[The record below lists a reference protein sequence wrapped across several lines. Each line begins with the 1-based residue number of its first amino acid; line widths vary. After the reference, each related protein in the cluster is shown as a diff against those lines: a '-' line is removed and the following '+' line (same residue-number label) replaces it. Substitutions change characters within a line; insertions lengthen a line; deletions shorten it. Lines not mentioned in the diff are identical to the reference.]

1 MATDTPLFEPED
13 LPDLATD
20 VDAPPVVKQLAQRA
34 EERGISL
41 DAAIGERIEHH
52 QWRVEQ
58 VYRQRE
64 AQRTALK
71 RSIERMTFQL
81 DGMRAQLSQVDAG
94 ILQDTE
100 HDRMILADI
109 AAYLFDGARRKSLG
123 MGHAPLGS
131 TKRTVKEAPEVRDRD
146 ALAEL
151 MPEYTKRTLDL
162 AAAKRA
168 LQIVNG
174 HAVTPEGEIIP
185 HEIVGIRPGS
195 VTERP
200 WIELPGKIKV
210 YLDEPRIDDGNGG
223 EADGDNGFGDTDPF
237 AGIADP
243 FGE

>member
-1 MATDTPLFEPED
+1 MSDQTLFEPED
-13 LPDLATD
+13 LPDMDCD
-20 VDAPPVVKQLAQRA
+20 VDAPPVLKQLADRA
-34 EERGISL
+34 EEHGTTL
-41 DAAIGERIEHH
+41 DAEIGARIEHH

-109 AAYLFDGARRKSLG
+109 AAYLFDGARRKSLNFG
-123 MGHAPLGS
+123 CASLGS
-131 TKRTVKEAPEVRDRD
+131 TKRTVKEAPEVRDKD

-151 MPEYTKRTLDL
+151 MPEYTKTSLDW

-200 WIELPGKIKV
+200 YLELPGKVKV
-210 YLDEPRIDDGNGG
+210 YLDEGRIDDGNGG

-237 AGIADP
+237 AGTADP